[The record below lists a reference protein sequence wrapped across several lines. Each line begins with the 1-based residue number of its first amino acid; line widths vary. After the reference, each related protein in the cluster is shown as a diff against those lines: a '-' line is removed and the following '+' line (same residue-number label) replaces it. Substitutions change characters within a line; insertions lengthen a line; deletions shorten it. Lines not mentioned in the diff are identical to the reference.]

1 MSRIFLTGASGFIGS
16 EVIDFA
22 LASGDTVKNYDI
34 NPPADDKVEFWV
46 EGDVRDS
53 AALARAVH
61 EFAPDYLIHL
71 ASDTD
76 VQITDL
82 GEFTVTI
89 NGTRNVV
96 EVVRQVSGLT
106 RFIHISTQFVVRP
119 GVAPPNEE
127 YLEPYTVYGE
137 AKAETERIVRGAGL
151 ATPWIV
157 IRPTII
163 WGPRHPSFRENI
175 FKYIRRRQYLHPVG
189 SQPIMR
195 AFGYVTNT
203 AEQIYKLSTADG
215 AALERRV
222 YYVGDRTL
230 DYAIWADGF
239 SLALTGKRA
248 RRIPTTVLK
257 VLGTIGDVLKT
268 FRLPAPI
275 DSGRAFRMSTSSQI
289 DLSPTLAVVG
299 PPAIGFDE
307 GVARTVKWL
316 DEPAE

>member
-1 MSRIFLTGASGFIGS
+1 MRRIFLTGASGFIGS

-22 LASGDTVKNYDI
+22 LANGDTVKNFDV
-34 NPPADDKVEFWV
+34 NPPTDDKAEFWV
-46 EGDVRDS
+46 EGDVRDRT
-53 AALARAVH
+53 ALARAVH
-61 EFAPDYLIHL
+61 EFAPDYIIHL

-82 GEFTVTI
+82 KEFTVTI
-89 NGTRNVV
+89 NGTQNVV
-96 EVVRQVSGLT
+96 EVAHEVSELT

-119 GVAPPNEE
+119 GVAPPHEE

-137 AKAETERIVRGAGL
+137 AKAETERIVRGAEL
-151 ATPWIV
+151 KAPWII

-175 FKYIRRRQYLHPVG
+175 FKYIRNRQYLHPVD

-203 AEQIYKLSTADG
+203 AEQIYKLATADSG
-215 AALERRV
+215 ALERSV
-222 YYVGDRTL
+222 YYVGDQTL
-230 DYAIWADGF
+230 DYAVWADGF
-239 SLALTGKRA
+239 SVALTGKRA
-248 RRIPTTVLK
+248 RRIPTSLLK
-257 VLGTIGDVLKT
+257 VMGAIGDLLKHC
-268 FRLPAPI
+268 RLPAPI

-299 PPAIGFDE
+299 PPAIGFHE
-307 GVARTVKWL
+307 GLARTVKWL
-316 DEPAE
+316 DEPVD